1 MPGVA
6 VIGYRIQDVSLMNRD
21 NNLRRTI
28 LVCVL
33 LTVVTLATFWP
44 VIRHDFVS
52 ADDYNYVVE
61 NPAVQAGFTWKTVAW
76 AFTTDCAA
84 NWHPLTWLSHMLDA
98 QLFGLNPGG
107 HHLTSLLLHTANT
120 LLLFILLKQMTAALW
135 RSAFVAALFALHP
148 LHVESV
154 AWVSERKD
162 VLSTFFFLLTLLA
175 YARYVKRPAAWILFK
190 TRQPKSQTG
199 EPAATVRSRKSGVR
213 NPEFGVQGSGAGS
226 KERARRLWYL
236 AALLFFA
243 LGLMSKPMLVTLPFL
258 LLLLDYWPLQR
269 LEIKTPNLKLK
280 TLLPLLIEK
289 LPFFALAAVSC
300 LVTFAVQKN
309 GGAMPMLGDLPLSA
323 RVLNALASYALY
335 LRKMIWPVDLAVYYP
350 YSSAGLPELA
360 AESLVV
366 LAGLSV
372 LAFINLRKRPWLAVG
387 WLWYLGTLVPV
398 IGIVQVGLQAMADRY
413 TYIPLIGIFIGI
425 TWGVADL
432 ATAWPRRKIALA
444 AAALVVVGACGG
456 LASFQVRQWKN
467 SETLFRHA
475 LAVTTDNMIAHNQLG
490 IALAAQGKNDEAAIH
505 YAEAVRIQPHYLLA
519 LGNLGLSLVRQGKLE
534 EGMGYCRTALAL
546 NPRFAKVHFNLG
558 LALAIEGK
566 FKEAASEFEA
576 ACQLDPGSVNFRIA
590 LAEALAKVGKT
601 NEATGYFQEALKLQ
615 PHYAQTHWRYG
626 MLLASTG
633 NLKEALNHLREA
645 IRLQPTVPI
654 CLDLASVLIRAGQS
668 DAAVTQCRE
677 ALRLQPDSPQAL
689 TGLAWILAVDPSDRV
704 RNGPEAVT
712 LAERACQLTQFQ
724 EPSFLGTLAAA
735 YAEAG
740 RFEDAIRTAG
750 KARDLARAAGNQ
762 KLVEKNQ
769 QLLEMYQA
777 GKPFHEGVQTL
788 KQ

>member
-1 MPGVA
+1 M
-6 VIGYRIQDVSLMNRD
+6 DHD

-33 LTVVTLATFWP
+33 LSAATLATFWP
-44 VIRHDFVS
+44 VVRCDFVNL
-52 ADDYNYVVE
+52 DDSTYVVE
-61 NPAVQAGFTWKTVAW
+61 NPAVQAGFTWKSVAW

-84 NWHPLTWLSHMLDA
+84 NWHPLTWLSHMLDV

-107 HHLTSLLLHTANT
+107 HHLTSLLLHAANT
-120 LLLFILLKQMTAALW
+120 LLLFFLLKQMTAAPW

-154 AWVSERKD
+154 AWISERKD
-162 VLSTFFFLLTLLA
+162 VLSTFFLLLALLT
-175 YARYVKRPAAWILFK
+175 YARYVKGSATGGQFK

-199 EPAATVRSRKSGVR
+199 EPAAAVRSRKSGVR
-213 NPEFGVQGSGAGS
+213 DPESGVPSSGFGS
-226 KERARRLWYL
+226 KGRACRLWYL
-236 AALLFFA
+236 AALFFFA

-269 LEIKTPNLKLK
+269 LELKTPNLKFK
-280 TLLPLLIEK
+280 TLLSLLVEK

-300 LVTFAVQKN
+300 LVTFAAQKN
-309 GGAMPMLGDLPLSA
+309 IGAVAGLGYFSLST

-335 LRKMIWPVDLAVYYP
+335 LRKMIWPADLAVFYP
-350 YSSAGLPELA
+350 HSSAGLPELA

-372 LAFINLRKRPWLAVG
+372 LAFINFRKRPWLVVG
-387 WLWYLGTLVPV
+387 WLWYLGALVPV
-398 IGIVQVGLQAMADRY
+398 IGIVQVGLQARADRY

-432 ATAWPRRKIALA
+432 TMAWPRRKIALA
-444 AAALVVVGACGG
+444 AAALMVVGACGG

-467 SETLFRHA
+467 SETLFHHA
-475 LAVTTDNMIAHNQLG
+475 LAATTDNMIAHNQMG

-505 YAEAVRIQPHYLLA
+505 FAEAVRIQPHYLLA
-519 LGNLGLSLVRQGKLE
+519 LGNLGLSLVRQGKPE
-534 EGMGYCRTALAL
+534 EGMGYFRAALAI
-546 NPRFAKVHFNLG
+546 NPRNAKVHFNLG

-576 ACQLDPGSVNFRIA
+576 ACQLDPGSVNFRIV
-590 LAEALAKVGKT
+590 LAEALAKLGKT
-601 NEATGYFQEALKLQ
+601 NEAAGYFQEALKLQ
-615 PHYAQTHWRYG
+615 PNHAQAHWRYG

-633 NLKEALNHLREA
+633 KLKEALDHLRKA
-645 IRLQPTVPI
+645 VRLQPSVPI
-654 CLDLASVLIRAGQS
+654 YLDLASVLTRAGQS
-668 DAAVTQCRE
+668 DAAVTQYRE
-677 ALRLQPDSPQAL
+677 ALRLQPDSPLAL
-689 TGLAWILAVDPSDRV
+689 TSLAWVLAVDPSDRI
-704 RNGPEAVT
+704 RSGPEAVT
-712 LAERACQLTQFQ
+712 LAERACQLTQFRD
-724 EPSFLGTLAAA
+724 PPFLGNLAAA

-750 KARDLARAAGNQ
+750 QARDLARAVGNQ
-762 KLVEKNQ
+762 QLAERNQ
-769 QLLEMYQA
+769 QLLEMYRA
-777 GKPFHEGVQTL
+777 GKPFHESVQTL

>member
-1 MPGVA
+1 M
-6 VIGYRIQDVSLMNRD
+6 SLMNRD
-21 NNLRRTI
+21 NNLRRTT

-44 VIRHDFVS
+44 VVRHDFINL
-52 ADDYNYVVE
+52 DDHNYVVE
-61 NPAVQAGFTWKTVAW
+61 NPAVQMGFTWKAVAW
-76 AFTTDCAA
+76 AFTTGRGS
-84 NWHPLTWLSHMLDA
+84 NWHPLTWLSHMLDV
-98 QLFGLNPGG
+98 QLFGLNAGG

-120 LLLFILLKQMTAALW
+120 LLLFFLLKQMTGALW

-162 VLSTFFFLLTLLA
+162 VLSTFFFFLTLLA
-175 YARYVKRPAAWILFK
+175 YTRYVARSAAGIQFK
-190 TRQPKSQTG
+190 TRQPKSKTG
-199 EPAATVRSRKSGVR
+199 EPATTVRSRKSGVR
-213 NPEFGVQGSGAGS
+213 SPASEVQGSGFGS
-226 KERARRLWYL
+226 KERVSRLWYL

-269 LEIKTPNLKLK
+269 LELRTPNLKPK

-289 LPFFALAAVSC
+289 LPFFALSAGSC
-300 LVTFAVQKN
+300 IVTFVAQKN
-309 GGAMPMLGDLPLSA
+309 GGAVAGLDYLPLSA

-335 LRKMIWPVDLAVYYP
+335 LSKTIWPADLAVFYP
-350 YSSAGLPELA
+350 YSSSKLPELA

-366 LAGLSV
+366 LAGISI
-372 LAFINLRKRPWLAVG
+372 LAFIHLRKRPWLAVG

-398 IGIVQVGLQAMADRY
+398 IGIVQVGLQSMADRY
-413 TYIPLIGIFIGI
+413 TYIPLIGIFTGI

-432 ATAWPRRKIALA
+432 AMAWPRRKIALA
-444 AAALVVVGACGG
+444 AAALIVVGACGG

-490 IALAAQGKNDEAAIH
+490 GTLAAQGKIDEAAIH
-505 YAEAVRIQPHYLLA
+505 FAEAVRIQPNYSLA
-519 LGNLGLSLVRQGKLE
+519 LGNLGFSLVRRGKIE
-534 EGMGYCRTALAL
+534 EGMSYYRAALAI
-546 NPRFAKVHFNLG
+546 NPHDAKAHFNLG

-566 FKEAASEFEA
+566 FKEAVSEYEA
-576 ACQLDPGSVNFRIA
+576 ACQLNPASINFRTA
-590 LAEALAKVGKT
+590 LAETLAKLGKT
-601 NEATGYFQEALKLQ
+601 NEAAGNFQEALKLQ
-615 PHYAQTHWRYG
+615 PNYADAHWRYG
-626 MLLASTG
+626 MLLAYTG
-633 NLKEALNHLREA
+633 NRKAALDHLREA
-645 IRLQPTVPI
+645 VRLHPTVQEY
-654 CLDLASVLIRAGQS
+654 LDLASVLKAMGQS
-668 DAAVTQCRE
+668 DAAITQYRE
-677 ALRLQPDSPQAL
+677 ALRLQPDSLLAL
-689 TGLAWILAVDPSDRV
+689 IDLAWILATDPSDRV

-712 LAERACQLTQFQ
+712 LAERACQLTQFRD
-724 EPSFLGTLAAA
+724 PSLLITLAAA

-740 RFEDAIRTAG
+740 RLEDAIGTAG
-750 KARDLARAAGNQ
+750 KAGDLARTAGNQ
-762 KLVEKNQ
+762 KLAERNQ
-769 QLLEMYQA
+769 QLLEMYRA

>member
-1 MPGVA
+1 M
-6 VIGYRIQDVSLMNRD
+6 
-21 NNLRRTI
+21 
-28 LVCVL
+28 
-33 LTVVTLATFWP
+33 
-44 VIRHDFVS
+44 
-52 ADDYNYVVE
+52 VE

-84 NWHPLTWLSHMLDA
+84 NWHPLTWLSHMLDV

-120 LLLFILLKQMTAALW
+120 LLLFFLLKQMTGALW
-135 RSAFVAALFALHP
+135 RSGFVAALFALHP

-162 VLSTFFFLLTLLA
+162 VLSTFFFLLALLA
-175 YARYVKRPAAWILFK
+175 YARHAAWSVPGIQFK

-199 EPAATVRSRKSGVR
+199 EPAAAGRSRKPGVR
-213 NPEFGVQGSGAGS
+213 SPELGVHGSDSGS
-226 KERARRLWYL
+226 NGRARRLWHL

-243 LGLMSKPMLVTLPFL
+243 LGLMCKPMLVTLPFI

-269 LEIKTPNLKLK
+269 LELKTPNLMLK
-280 TLLPLLIEK
+280 TLPPLLVEK
-289 LPFFALAAVSC
+289 LPFFALAAASC
-300 LVTFAVQKN
+300 LVTFAAQKN
-309 GGAMPMLGDLPLSA
+309 IGAVAGLNYFSLST

-335 LRKMIWPVDLAVYYP
+335 LRKMIWPADLAVFYP

-432 ATAWPRRKIALA
+432 AMAWPRRKIALA
-444 AAALVVVGACGG
+444 AAALMVAGACGG

-490 IALAAQGKNDEAAIH
+490 VVLAAQGKNDGAAIH
-505 YAEAVRIQPHYLLA
+505 FAEAVRIQPHYLLA
-519 LGNLGLSLVRQGKLE
+519 LGNLGVSLVRQGRLE
-534 EGMGYCRTALAL
+534 EGMGYCRAALAI
-546 NPRFAKVHFNLG
+546 NPRNAKVHFNLG
-558 LALAIEGK
+558 LALAIAGK

-576 ACQLDPGSVNFRIA
+576 ACRLDPGSVNFRIV
-590 LAEALAKVGKT
+590 LAEALARLGKT
-601 NEATGYFQEALKLQ
+601 NEAAGYFQEALKLQ
-615 PHYAQTHWRYG
+615 PNHAQAHWRYG

-633 NLKEALNHLREA
+633 KLKEALDHLREA
-645 IRLQPTVPI
+645 IRLQPAVPI
-654 CLDLASVLIRAGQS
+654 YLDLASVLIRAGQS
-668 DAAVTQCRE
+668 DAAATQYRE
-677 ALRLQPDSPQAL
+677 ALRLQPDSPLAL
-689 TGLAWILAVDPSDRV
+689 TSLAWLLAVDPSDRV
-704 RNGPEAVT
+704 RSGPEAVK
-712 LAERACQLTQFQ
+712 LAERACQLTQFRD
-724 EPSFLGTLAAA
+724 PPLLGTLAAA

-750 KARDLARAAGNQ
+750 KARDLARAAGNRQ
-762 KLVEKNQ
+762 LAERNE
-769 QLLEMYQA
+769 QLLEMYRA
-777 GKPFHEGVQTL
+777 GKPFHEDVQSL
-788 KQ
+788 KQSYH